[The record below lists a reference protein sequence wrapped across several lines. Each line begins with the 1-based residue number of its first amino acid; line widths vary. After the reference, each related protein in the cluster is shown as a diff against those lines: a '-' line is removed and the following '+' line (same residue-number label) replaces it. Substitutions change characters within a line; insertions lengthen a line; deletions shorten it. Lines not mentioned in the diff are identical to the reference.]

1 MSRRKFEMLK
11 ISTWNNNKK
20 NIDFAKNGNNFLGP
34 KVQSSDVQSPSLQ
47 SSRVQVTRRSQSKRL
62 VVQSPAFPLCHWG
75 ISLVQRSRLHMSKVQ
90 ASSHPEYEP
99 PVAQSTVVQSPSIQS
114 FKVQE
119 PSRQECKHA
128 KSKHPDR
135 ASRLQL
141 FQYATR
147 EYAFPCK

>member
-11 ISTWNNNKK
+11 ISTWNNKKK
-20 NIDFAKNGNNFLGP
+20 NIDFAKNGNNFLGT
-34 KVQSSDVQSPSLQ
+34 KVQSSDAESPSVQSY
-47 SSRVQVTRRSQSKRL
+47 RVQVTRRSQSKRL
-62 VVQSPAFPLCHWG
+62 VVQSPAFPVCHWG
-75 ISLVQRSRLHMSKVQ
+75 ISLVQRSRL

-99 PVAQSTVVQSPSIQS
+99 PVAHSTVVQSPSIQS

-119 PSRQECKHA
+119 PSRQEYKYA
-128 KSKHPDR
+128 KSKHPDH